1 VKLQLDIN
9 WKMALVTAILL
20 PLLLALGFWQ
30 LSREQEK
37 IAVQTLHDERRD
49 QQVLAVESLFSP
61 VPEEDALA
69 YLPVQASG
77 RYDNTRQFLLDNR
90 MHQSR
95 PGYELITPLQTDA
108 GVVMV
113 NRGWLP
119 QGPSRQELPALPSVE
134 QDVTVVGTVYVPPGR
149 TFVLSDAQEQSA
161 EQWPKVIQR
170 IEIDEMAEMLGTELF
185 PHTVRLRDGEPGAL
199 VIDWPVITS
208 GPETHRG
215 YAIQWFTMAA
225 VLLLLFVYTSIKRRE
240 T

>member
-1 VKLQLDIN
+1 MKLQLDIN
-9 WKMALVTAILL
+9 WKLALVSALLL

-37 IAVQTLHDERRD
+37 ISVQALHDERRD
-49 QQVLAVESLFSP
+49 QQALALEALFSP
-61 VPEEDALA
+61 VPDDEALA

-90 MHQSR
+90 MHESR
-95 PGYELITPLQTDA
+95 PGYELITPLHTNA
-108 GVVMV
+108 GVVMI

-119 QGPSRQELPALPSVE
+119 QGPSRQELPALPAVE
-134 QDVTVVGTVYVPPGR
+134 QDVTIVGMVYVPPGR
-149 TFVLSDAQEQSA
+149 TLVLSDVQEQSA

-170 IEIDEMAEMLGTELF
+170 VEIDEMAEMLGTELF
-185 PHTVRLRDGEPGAL
+185 PHTVRLQEGQPGAL
-199 VIDWPVITS
+199 ITDWPVVTG

-215 YAIQWFTMAA
+215 YAVQWFTMAA
-225 VLLLLFVYTSIKRRE
+225 VLLLLFLYSSIKRRE

>member
-1 VKLQLDIN
+1 MKLQLDIN
-9 WKMALVTAILL
+9 WKLALASALLL

-37 IAVQTLHDERRD
+37 IAVQTLYDERRD
-49 QQVLAVESLFSP
+49 QPEIALESLLP
-61 VPEEDALA
+61 APPDDEALA

-77 RYDNTRQFLLDNR
+77 RFDNTRQFLLDNR
-90 MHQSR
+90 MHESR
-95 PGYELITPLQTDA
+95 PGYELISPLETEA
-108 GVVMV
+108 GVVMI

-119 QGPSRQELPALPSVE
+119 QGPSRQQLPALPPVE
-134 QDVTVVGTVYVPPGR
+134 NPVTVAGTVYVPPGR

-170 IEIDEMAEMLGTELF
+170 VEIDEMAELLGMELF

-199 VIDWPVITS
+199 VIDWPVVTS
-208 GPETHRG
+208 GPETHRA
-215 YAIQWFTMAA
+215 YAVQWFTMAV
-225 VLLLLFVYTSIKRRE
+225 VLLLLFLYSSIKRRE